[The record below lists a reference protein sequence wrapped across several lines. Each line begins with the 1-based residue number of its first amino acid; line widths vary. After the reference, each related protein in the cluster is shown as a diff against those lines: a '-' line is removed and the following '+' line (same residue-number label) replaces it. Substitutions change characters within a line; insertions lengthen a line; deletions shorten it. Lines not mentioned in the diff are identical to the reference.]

1 MHENS
6 YWNHYIYKYTFERNL
21 SRVIVALALI
31 IIPTLFFIPLVNSS
45 QNFDL
50 ARLIFSFLSFA
61 ILYEFL
67 ESTIRLKNASKAML
81 EIDNEIS
88 RNETL
93 NEENL
98 LNIFSQYVHLTR
110 TVPSIPNKL
119 YEKRSEEHTSELQSH
134 SFISYAVFCLK
145 KKKEKQTKKEKKTNT
160 KWIIHMSANTSQ
172 HILY

>member
-1 MHENS
+1 MMMHENS
-6 YWNHYIYKYTFERNL
+6 YWNHYLYKYTFERNL

-119 YEKRSEEHTSELQSH
+119 YEKYRNMLNKGWGENHL
-134 SFISYAVFCLK
+134 IA
-145 KKKEKQTKKEKKTNT
+145 
-160 KWIIHMSANTSQ
+160 
-172 HILY
+172 